1 MKIGAK
7 RRRRTA
13 EIVEDGVAAAMREQ
27 MTQELE
33 VESKNLR
40 KRLEEQE
47 KLSASNQS
55 AANILSQFIHD
66 GHAELND

>member
-1 MKIGAK
+1 
-7 RRRRTA
+7 
-13 EIVEDGVAAAMREQ
+13 MREQ
-27 MTQELE
+27 MTKELE

-40 KRLEEQE
+40 ERLKEQE

-55 AANILSQFIHD
+55 AANILSQFFHD

>member
-1 MKIGAK
+1 MVPK
-7 RRRRTA
+7 RRTA

-47 KLSASNQS
+47 KLSAPNQS
-55 AANILSQFIHD
+55 ASNILSQFIYD